1 MLFQSDLK
9 PAGETSMQRIR
20 KTLLAGLV
28 GLALGSAGT
37 AQAGFSFGDSNFSFG
52 DDDDWWGPGWGNPY
66 LGGPYG
72 RPGWGDPRWGNGG
85 TGRGWGPGYGPWGPG
100 PYGMPPRLG
109 SFDRTK
115 MRLDRQ
121 RQMSNHDDAM
131 EELGDMLYGRYNFDR
146 EKAIELA
153 REIESG
159 AGMALVRN
167 FHPGSIA
174 TDESH
179 TTPAFWGNEATFKAN
194 ADALKT
200 AATALAEELAK
211 RPTDEEGAVYSDH
224 GRGDEPVS
232 PDIWEKFHDVAN
244 SCRACHATF
253 RGPKW

>member
-1 MLFQSDLK
+1 
-9 PAGETSMQRIR
+9 MQRIR

-179 TTPAFWGNEATFKAN
+179 TTPAFWTPAAPAMPPSAAPSGDNPRLCRPEAGTARMRKESPGKRLPGFFASGR
-194 ADALKT
+194 DAGHT
-200 AATALAEELAK
+200 CSGQTEDIHAAE
-211 RPTDEEGAVYSDH
+211 S
-224 GRGDEPVS
+224 
-232 PDIWEKFHDVAN
+232 
-244 SCRACHATF
+244 
-253 RGPKW
+253 

>member
-1 MLFQSDLK
+1 
-9 PAGETSMQRIR
+9 MQRIR
-20 KTLLAGLV
+20 KTLLATLL

-37 AQAGFSFGDSNFSFG
+37 VHAGFSFGDSNFSFG

-66 LGGPYG
+66 WGSPYG
-72 RPGWGDPRWGNGG
+72 GPGWGDPRWNSGG
-85 TGRGWGPGYGPWGPG
+85 GRGWGPGYAPAYGPWGAG

-131 EELGDMLYGRYNFDR
+131 EELGDMLYGRYRFER

-153 REIESG
+153 REIEAG
-159 AGMALVRN
+159 AGHALVRN

-179 TTPAFWGNEATFKAN
+179 ASPAFWGNEATFKAN

-200 AATALAEELAK
+200 AAAALAEELAR

-232 PDIWEKFHDVAN
+232 PDIWAKFNDVAN
-244 SCRACHATF
+244 ACRACHATF